1 MEGRR
6 WLLLQ
11 EWHACSG
18 DMSKRWGNCE
28 QQVQKIKRPVD
39 GEDGVRAASLTNLLL
54 YCSMGHILVLQMCV
68 SSLQWDLGL
77 PRSLYHVLLSHN
89 SSSHPFHLPRSKGI
103 SGTCKLHPR
112 SLQFAKG

>member
-54 YCSMGHILVLQMCV
+54 YCSMGHTH
-68 SSLQWDLGL
+68 LGL
-77 PRSLYHVLLSHN
+77 ADVCVKSPMGPGIAQVSVPRASQ
-89 SSSHPFHLPRSKGI
+89 P
-103 SGTCKLHPR
+103 
-112 SLQFAKG
+112 